1 MRRGTTDLFIIPFCA
16 GSKDDSANGVPWGQR
31 SRGGISRVECFSL
44 AVQLACVS
52 SSEFLSPASAAARS

>member
-31 SRGGISRVECFSL
+31 SRGGI
-44 AVQLACVS
+44 
-52 SSEFLSPASAAARS
+52 P

>member
-31 SRGGISRVECFSL
+31 SRGGIPRVACFSL

-52 SSEFLSPASAAARS
+52 SSVFLSPAAAARS